1 MKQQQ
6 QQQQQH
12 KQEKQQQQQLQRQ
25 QKQHPNYN
33 IDMTTVTTP
42 ILKRAAKTMTTSQTT
57 RNVNVSLTG
66 ITRTSVAVAEVVIP
80 EGTGTA
86 VDAWASTDAGVLPRT
101 VRDFARRRSPTGR
114 DVESLRSFTKPN
126 FARR

>member
-1 MKQQQ
+1 MKQQ

-33 IDMTTVTTP
+33 IVTTVTTP
-42 ILKRAAKTMTTSQTT
+42 ILKRAAKTMTTWQTT

-66 ITRTSVAVAEVVIP
+66 ITQTSVAVAEVVIP

-126 FARR
+126 FARG

>member
-1 MKQQQ
+1 MKQ

-33 IDMTTVTTP
+33 IDTTTVITP
-42 ILKRAAKTMTTSQTT
+42 ILKRAATTTMTTSQTT

-66 ITRTSVAVAEVVIP
+66 ITQTSVAVAEVVIP